1 MSKTKDND
9 AMERESRKID
19 SVKFGNR
26 ISALMKEQGY
36 TDKTFAE
43 AVGISV
49 DMVKEIRYGRRLP
62 GLNNYML
69 IIETLGVS
77 DLLPMSDSLPKEKYD
92 LVKKDRIETEL
103 LPITENMSQEQFE
116 EFMTGIRCFT
126 RAFSG
131 EKQEN
136 N

>member
-9 AMERESRKID
+9 TMERDSRKID

-77 DLLPMSDSLPKEKYD
+77 DLLPMSDSLPK
-92 LVKKDRIETEL
+92 
-103 LPITENMSQEQFE
+103 
-116 EFMTGIRCFT
+116 
-126 RAFSG
+126 
-131 EKQEN
+131 
-136 N
+136 